1 MRMLISS
8 LASLRCPILGS
19 AAAANAVSGCI
30 ANGAAE
36 ANGMVGRA
44 GDAVGGGCC
53 EWDKTEGM
61 RVDDVNVGG
70 EVCPSCRPERERG
83 NQRLGGKPRGPP
95 KCHKRDIA
103 DNAAGRE
110 LARVCTRG
118 VCSDCA
124 RHGGCMGRASDTGCC
139 GACRL
144 RWRPGSGY
152 GACRRRPS
160 IHPSIP
166 HISSSSLLSQYTTR

>member
-61 RVDDVNVGG
+61 RVDDVNVGRRG
-70 EVCPSCRPERERG
+70 VSVMSARARERATNG
-83 NQRLGGKPRGPP
+83 WVANRG
-95 KCHKRDIA
+95 D
-103 DNAAGRE
+103 
-110 LARVCTRG
+110 
-118 VCSDCA
+118 
-124 RHGGCMGRASDTGCC
+124 
-139 GACRL
+139 
-144 RWRPGSGY
+144 
-152 GACRRRPS
+152 RPS
-160 IHPSIP
+160 ATSGI
-166 HISSSSLLSQYTTR
+166 